1 METVQ
6 GFKGEQGIELRCITH
21 GNPPPKIKWH
31 FHEQKLADSI
41 HYRLPDNGSLLI
53 VSMLPQ
59 LAGEYSCF
67 VENIVGNNTGFITLE
82 YAGE

>member
-1 METVQ
+1 MEVVQ
-6 GFKGEQGIELRCITH
+6 GFKGEQGIELRCITS
-21 GNPPPKIKWH
+21 GNPPPKITWYCKDQ
-31 FHEQKLADSI
+31 ELSDSI

-67 VENIVGNNTGFITLE
+67 AENIVGNDTGLITLE